1 MSVIS
6 EMYESDQISTGP
18 FWQISSTAG
27 KKTSVRAARV
37 VKSLTLSGQKQSH
50 ELKPEYSLKL
60 CFNQKLSDEKISAEQ
75 DEEEAP
81 ELWVLDRLK
90 FRFQ

>member
-1 MSVIS
+1 MH
-6 EMYESDQISTGP
+6 ESDQISTGP
-18 FWQISSTAG
+18 FQQISSTAG
-27 KKTSVRAARV
+27 KKSSVRAARV
-37 VKSLTLSGQKQSH
+37 VKCLTLSGQKKPH

-60 CFNQKLSDEKISAEQ
+60 CFNQNLSDEKISDEQ

-81 ELWVLDRLK
+81 KLWVLDRLR